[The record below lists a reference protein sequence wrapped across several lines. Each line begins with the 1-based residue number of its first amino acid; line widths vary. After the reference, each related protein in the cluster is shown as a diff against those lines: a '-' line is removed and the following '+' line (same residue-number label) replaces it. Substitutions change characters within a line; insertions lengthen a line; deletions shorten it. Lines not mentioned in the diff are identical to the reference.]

1 MGLIITGY
9 AYVQASGKAMPYQ
22 IGIDHDKLIP
32 GLRKL
37 TKAVHKYGNG
47 CKIMIQLVHC
57 GRQSLVLDEIVA
69 PSAITEQMSNKTPRE
84 MTVKEIEETVNAFAE
99 SARRAKEAGFD
110 GIQVHAAHGYL
121 LSEFLSPY
129 TNKRTDEYGGG
140 LENRIRIVEIIYKRM
155 VERVGKDFPILIKM
169 NVDDHLEGGINLGES
184 IKIAERLSKIGFD
197 AIETSGAMWEV
208 ILRNKEELG
217 WTPAFNPEARVDIR
231 SKDKEA
237 YYLPY
242 AREIKKVIDIPLI
255 LVGGIRS
262 LDIIEHILAE
272 GSADFIAL
280 CRPLI
285 QEPDLPK
292 RWLQGIGGLTCDCIS
307 CNGCTGSAISG
318 GVHCIQKKNT
328 KEI

>member
-1 MGLIITGY
+1 
-9 AYVQASGKAMPYQ
+9 
-22 IGIDHDKLIP
+22 
-32 GLRKL
+32 
-37 TKAVHKYGNG
+37 
-47 CKIMIQLVHC
+47 
-57 GRQSLVLDEIVA
+57 LDEIVA